1 MALTKITGQVINDT
15 TGLVVGVTT
24 VGGGISAT
32 DGFFSGIVTFSN
44 DVSIAGTLTYEDVT
58 NIDAVG
64 LVTARNGIVVGSGI
78 TLSKDGDGFFTGVV
92 TATSYYGDGSNLSNV
107 TSTTINTNADN
118 RLITGSGTANTLNG
132 EENLTFDG
140 SKLGVNVSSPSYTL
154 DVVGDSGG
162 AFTASTN
169 STAGQ
174 LSVVGKNSA
183 GNVSAISRIKSNP
196 SGSGNTSD
204 MSFET
209 RNSSSQMVERVRIDS
224 NGKILAGATSS
235 RTVAGGDAKL
245 QVEATSSEGVSITRT
260 SADAGAVYLSF
271 GKTRNGSACQA
282 GDIIGSISWNPD
294 DGTDLNHA
302 ASEIQTVV
310 ASGIGG
316 DDVPGDLV
324 FKTNGGATTTTERL
338 RITSNG
344 GLEQNGGVAAH
355 YVLTNSGKAVNH
367 IHVDGPTGNSG
378 EMGGAISF
386 DCGGT
391 GSAAIAGLQ
400 QSADPDKIGLAFIVH
415 KTATASDNAI
425 EAARFD
431 NDGKFLVGRT
441 GSITIASD
449 PGDSCFEQLTNNGM
463 PLTLHCA
470 QTDKRGLG
478 IYYTSGGSPSD
489 FIRCQI
495 DSSAKFLVTGNGNA
509 QNANN
514 SYGSIS
520 DASLKENIVDANS
533 QWDDIKNIRVRN
545 YNFKESTGQP
555 THTQIGVVAQEL
567 ETVSPKLV
575 EVSDKDGMKNVQY
588 SVLYMK
594 SVKALQEAM
603 ARIETLEAKVAALE
617 GS

>member
-1 MALTKITGQVINDT
+1 MALTKVTGQVINDT

-64 LVTARNGIVVGSGI
+64 LITARNGVVVGSGI

-92 TATSYYGDGSNLSNV
+92 TATSYAGDGSGLTGIAATDNV
-107 TSTTINTNADN
+107 RTGILDVAGVGTFRNDVNIADKIIHLGDTNTTIRFPSADT
-118 RLITGSGTANTLNG
+118 ITAETGGS
-132 EENLTFDG
+132 
-140 SKLGVNVSSPSYTL
+140 
-154 DVVGDSGG
+154 
-162 AFTASTN
+162 
-169 STAGQ
+169 
-174 LSVVGKNSA
+174 
-183 GNVSAISRIKSNP
+183 
-196 SGSGNTSD
+196 
-204 MSFET
+204 
-209 RNSSSQMVERVRIDS
+209 ERARIDS

-260 SADAGAVYLSF
+260 SADGGAVYLSL

-282 GDIIGSISWNPD
+282 GDTIGSISWNPD

-344 GLEQNGGVAAH
+344 TLYPIGNGQSFNSATLPNGHNVQINTTSSSHGFSVTRYSGSYAGYA
-355 YVLTNSGKAVNH
+355 LNIGRSKSDTIGTNSLVSNGDDLGH
-367 IHVDGPTGNSG
+367 ITWYGADGSDFNQAAAITAQVDGTPSDGADMPGRLIFKTSTEGSGTPTEKVRITKSG
-378 EMGGAISF
+378 
-386 DCGGT
+386 D
-391 GSAAIAGLQ
+391 
-400 QSADPDKIGLAFIVH
+400 
-415 KTATASDNAI
+415 
-425 EAARFD
+425 
-431 NDGKFLVGRT
+431 FLVGRT
-441 GSITIASD
+441 NTITIASD
-449 PGDSCFEQLTNNGM
+449 PSNACFEQLTDNGM
-463 PLTLHCA
+463 PLTLHCD
-470 QTDKRGLG
+470 QSNQRGFG
-478 IYYTSGGSPSD
+478 IYYTSGKNASD

-495 DSSAKFLVTGNGNA
+495 ASSPKFLVTGSGNT

-520 DASLKENIVDANS
+520 DVSLKENIVDANS

-575 EVSDKDGMKNVQY
+575 ETSDKDGMKNVQY